1 MTTKIQTDYQA
12 TIVVPVGAHQAF
24 EDISDVSS
32 WWTKNFK
39 GSANQLGDTFSVHFG
54 ETWSSFEI
62 VELVPDQKIVWY
74 VKDCNLHW
82 LKDKKEWK
90 GTRVLWE
97 IVPINGATEIH
108 MTHLGLKPG
117 IECFDDCTIG
127 WNHYV
132 RESLFKLLK
141 EGEGVP
147 DHPNHSARD
156 RQ

>member
-12 TIVVPVGAHQAF
+12 TIVVHANTGQAF
-24 EDISDVSS
+24 EGINQVSE

-39 GSANQLGDTFSVHFG
+39 GSSNKLGGTFSVHFG
-54 ETWSSFEI
+54 ETWASYEI
-62 VELVPDQKIVWY
+62 VEMIPNQKIVWL
-74 VKDCNLHW
+74 VTDCNLHW

-90 GTRVLWE
+90 GTKILWE
-97 IVPINGATEIH
+97 IAPIQGAAEIH

-117 IECFDDCTIG
+117 IECFEDCTIG

-132 RESLFKLLK
+132 RVSLATLIN
-141 EGEGVP
+141 EGKGVP